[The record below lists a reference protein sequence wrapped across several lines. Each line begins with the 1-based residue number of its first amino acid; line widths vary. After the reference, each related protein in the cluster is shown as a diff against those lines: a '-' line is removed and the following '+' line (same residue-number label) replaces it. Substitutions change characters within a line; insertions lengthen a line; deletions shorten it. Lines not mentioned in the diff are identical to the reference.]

1 MKTQKQLINLMQTQT
16 LAKELWE
23 EKWGSYTLEDNL
35 DGLGYYLNLIDG
47 SIWVIDIQS
56 DEPEFTV
63 DSADEIIEFL
73 NNSADCGDETSI
85 EYKLATEKMY

>member
-1 MKTQKQLINLMQTQT
+1 MKTEKQLIELMETRT

-23 EKWGSYTLEDNL
+23 EKWSNCTLKDNL
-35 DGLGYYLNLIDG
+35 EGLDYYLKLIDG

-63 DSADEIIEFL
+63 DNADEIIEFL

>member
-1 MKTQKQLINLMQTQT
+1 MKTQKQLINFMQTKT

-23 EKWGSYTLEDNL
+23 EKWGNCTLKDNL
-35 DGLGYYLNLIDG
+35 EGLGYYLNLIDG

-56 DEPEFTV
+56 DEPEFPV
-63 DSADEIIEFL
+63 DSVDEVIEFL

-85 EYKLATEKMY
+85 EYELATEKMY

>member
-1 MKTQKQLINLMQTQT
+1 MKTQKQLIELMETQT

-23 EKWGSYTLEDNL
+23 EKWGNYTLEDNL
-35 DGLGYYLNLIDG
+35 EGLGYYLNLIDG

-63 DSADEIIEFL
+63 DSVDEIIEFL
-73 NNSADCGDETSI
+73 TNSADCGDETSI

>member
-1 MKTQKQLINLMQTQT
+1 MKTQKQLIDLMQTQT

-23 EKWGSYTLEDNL
+23 EKWGAYTLEDNL

-63 DSADEIIEFL
+63 DSVDEIIEFL

-85 EYKLATEKMY
+85 EYKLATEKTY

>member
-1 MKTQKQLINLMQTQT
+1 MKTEKQLFELMGTRT

-23 EKWGSYTLEDNL
+23 EKWGSYTLDDNL
-35 DGLGYYLNLIDG
+35 DGLGYYLKLIDG
-47 SIWVIDIQS
+47 SIWVVDIQS
-56 DEPEFTV
+56 DEPEFPV

-85 EYKLATEKMY
+85 EYELDTEKI

>member
-1 MKTQKQLINLMQTQT
+1 MKTQKQLINLMKTKT

-23 EKWGSYTLEDNL
+23 EKWGNYTLQDNL
-35 DGLGYYLNLIDG
+35 EGLDYYLKLIDG
-47 SIWVIDIQS
+47 SIWVVDIQS
-56 DEPEFTV
+56 DEPEFPV
-63 DSADEIIEFL
+63 DSVDEIIEFL

>member
-1 MKTQKQLINLMQTQT
+1 MKTQKQLISLMQTKT

-23 EKWGSYTLEDNL
+23 EKWGNYTLEDNL

-56 DEPEFTV
+56 DEPEFAV
-63 DSADEIIEFL
+63 DSVDEIIEFL

-85 EYKLATEKMY
+85 EYELATDKM

>member
-1 MKTQKQLINLMQTQT
+1 MKTQKQLINFMQTQT

-23 EKWGSYTLEDNL
+23 EKWTNCTLTDNL
-35 DGLGYYLNLIDG
+35 EGLGYYLNLIDG

-56 DEPEFTV
+56 DEPEFPV

>member
-1 MKTQKQLINLMQTQT
+1 MKTQKQLINLMQTKT

-23 EKWGSYTLEDNL
+23 EKWGNYTLQDNL
-35 DGLGYYLNLIDG
+35 EGLDYYLKLIDG
-47 SIWVIDIQS
+47 SIWVVDIQS
-56 DEPEFTV
+56 DEPEFPV

>member
-1 MKTQKQLINLMQTQT
+1 MKTQKQLINLMQTKT

-23 EKWGSYTLEDNL
+23 EKWGNCTLEDNL

-56 DEPEFTV
+56 DEPEFPV
-63 DSADEIIEFL
+63 DSVDEIIEFL
-73 NNSADCGDETSI
+73 NNSANCGDDTSI
-85 EYKLATEKMY
+85 EYKLATNKTY